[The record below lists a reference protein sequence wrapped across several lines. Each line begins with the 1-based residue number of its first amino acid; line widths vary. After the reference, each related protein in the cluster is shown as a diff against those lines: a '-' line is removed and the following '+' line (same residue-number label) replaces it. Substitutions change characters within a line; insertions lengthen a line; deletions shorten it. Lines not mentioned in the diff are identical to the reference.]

1 MRRKDREV
9 TDGGAIDEI
18 ISACECC
25 RLGLNDNGK
34 TYIVPLSFGFENKNG
49 KRIFYF
55 HSAAEGRKIAVLRK
69 DKRVSFELDCAYK
82 VETAPIAC
90 GYSAKYSSV
99 MGTGSVDFVDGHEEK
114 IYALQRIMEHYTGKD
129 AWDFSRESVEKTC
142 VIRLVADEITCKEHK

>member
-99 MGTGSVDFVDGHEEK
+99 MGTGSVDFVVGHEEK
-114 IYALQRIMEHYTGKD
+114 STHCNALWSIIRGKTHGTFRAK
-129 AWDFSRESVEKTC
+129 AWRK
-142 VIRLVADEITCKEHK
+142 RA